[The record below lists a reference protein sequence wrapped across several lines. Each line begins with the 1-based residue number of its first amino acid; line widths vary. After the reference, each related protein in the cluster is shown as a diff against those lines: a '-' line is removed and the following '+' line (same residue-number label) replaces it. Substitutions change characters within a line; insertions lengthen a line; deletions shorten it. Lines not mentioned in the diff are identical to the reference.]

1 MLKTIIIGL
10 ILLIGFD
17 GICGELKNI
26 GEELKN
32 IGEELKYI
40 KYRIEKKG
48 D

>member
-1 MLKTIIIGL
+1 MIGSIIISL
-10 ILLIGFD
+10 VLFVGFD
-17 GICGELKNI
+17 YVGAKIRDGFED
-26 GEELKN
+26 